1 EPTIAITDEPL
12 RNGNANGH
20 AEGTGRGTNGV
31 TPSPAQSARSAGAVA
46 LATPRREPPPPE
58 APVLR
63 PAVIEDGEAKEGWVS
78 DLLRRAS
85 NDEDAVAMR
94 PPAANGSA
102 AAPASTKSPGS
113 DLAARPAG
121 GPSALNAFSGD
132 IARAIDHNAAVELWD
147 RHGRGE
153 KNLFTR
159 RLYTL
164 QGQQTFDDIRR
175 KYQRDQDFRTE
186 VDRYVSDFEKLL
198 AEVTK

>member
-1 EPTIAITDEPL
+1 
-12 RNGNANGH
+12 
-20 AEGTGRGTNGV
+20 V
-31 TPSPAQSARSAGAVA
+31 
-46 LATPRREPPPPE
+46 
-58 APVLR
+58 
-63 PAVIEDGEAKEGWVS
+63 
-78 DLLRRAS
+78 
-85 NDEDAVAMR
+85 
-94 PPAANGSA
+94 ANGSA
-102 AAPASTKSPGS
+102 PAPGALTSTKSSGS
-113 DLAARPAG
+113 ESARPAA

-175 KYQRDQDFRTE
+175 KYQRDQDFRSA

-198 AEVTK
+198 AEVTKNGRERMAGNAYLTSDTGKVYTMLAHASGRFD